1 MTDNPAGMEY
11 IGIAYN
17 KSSATES
24 TTASDYAWSKI
35 QGENGQDGYTVI
47 LSNENIS
54 FSVGV
59 DSKPLDNQSYTC
71 DVTVLVGATPKT
83 DFTVGTPTGVP
94 TGITATTSGKRVT
107 VSVSTSTAIPNNT
120 GSITVPITIDGNT
133 INRVITYSLSVAG
146 VDGDTIVST
155 TITYAASP
163 YGDILPQSVLTDEHG
178 LVIGDENGNAIGEP
192 EWLPD
197 PPQNVPDG
205 WYVYTRTV
213 FTFASGATSA
223 TYAIAK
229 HGDTGTSVS

>member
-1 MTDNPAGMEY
+1 MTDSSAGMEY

-17 KSSATES
+17 KTSATES

-35 QGENGQDGYTVI
+35 QGEDGYGYTII

-54 FSVGV
+54 FSVGT
-59 DSKPLDNQSYTC
+59 DNKPLDNQSYTC
-71 DVTVLVGATPKT
+71 DITVLIGATPKT

-146 VDGDTIVST
+146 
-155 TITYAASP
+155 
-163 YGDILPQSVLTDEHG
+163 
-178 LVIGDENGNAIGEP
+178 ENGQPGEKGETGDDGVSITNAIP
-192 EWLPD
+192 E
-197 PPQNVPDG
+197 
-205 WYVYTRTV
+205 YYKSSSST
-213 FTFASGATSA
+213 
-223 TYAIAK
+223 
-229 HGDTGTSVS
+229 

>member
-1 MTDNPAGMEY
+1 MTDSSAGMEY

-24 TTASDYAWSKI
+24 TNPSDYAWSKI

-71 DVTVLVGATPKT
+71 DVAVLVGATPKT

-107 VSVSTSTAIPNNT
+107 ISVSTSTAIPNNT

-146 VDGDTIVST
+146 EDGQPGEKGETGDDGVS
-155 TITYAASP
+155 IT
-163 YGDILPQSVLTDEHG
+163 
-178 LVIGDENGNAIGEP
+178 NAIP
-192 EWLPD
+192 E
-197 PPQNVPDG
+197 
-205 WYVYTRTV
+205 YYKSSSST
-213 FTFASGATSA
+213 
-223 TYAIAK
+223 
-229 HGDTGTSVS
+229 